1 MQKSFCAPCVFF
13 RGFLRFPFECRG
25 YEHVPSIYTQY
36 FNHILLKSKMIL
48 ISSVNNIFKVGMVIA
63 LMSALLMAFLKEAQI
78 QKNKSE

>member
-1 MQKSFCAPCVFF
+1 VFSFAVFF
-13 RGFLRFPFECRG
+13 VFPLNAAVMKTVQT
-25 YEHVPSIYTQY
+25 HVPSIYTQY

-63 LMSALLMAFLKEAQI
+63 LISALLMVFLKEAQI